1 MQEVDISNKVGKYIK
16 FGVPALVIIAIVC
29 STIVWFLINR
39 GQTLTVNDAKVSS
52 SMISVRTGAPG
63 QIAEYT
69 VEDGARVEAGDVI
82 ARVKVSITEEQLK
95 QLEQTVVLSKQNLE
109 QVQKGRTITSQ
120 VSSGPAYSGGGDSG
134 AAAAAKRRLDRMNT
148 LYSMGAVS
156 AKERDAAEA
165 DYEAAAA
172 SSASY
177 SSEPSYS
184 TTVVPSNPQV
194 IKNAELQVKQAE
206 AALENAKK
214 AATSTEITAPVAGTV
229 YLSDIETGTDVKAGQ
244 TIAYIGIDSSRW
256 VEAYVKIEDKAKIA
270 LGQLAEYTVN
280 GKKFNGTVTEIIDP
294 SEENSEDGENAS
306 SNKNTE
312 AAEGETPSAKH
323 KGKLAVK
330 ISVTEDSEAE
340 LRPGAKAIVEF
351 KKIQK

>member
-16 FGVPALVIIAIVC
+16 FGVPALLVIAIIC
-29 STIVWFLINR
+29 ATAVWFFISR
-39 GQTLTVNDAKVSS
+39 GQTLTVNDAQVSS

-63 QIAEYT
+63 QIAEYI

-109 QVQKGRTITSQ
+109 QIQRGRTVTSQ
-120 VSSGPAYSGGGDSG
+120 VSSAPSYSGADSG

-165 DYEAAAA
+165 DYEAAMA

-184 TTVVPSNPQV
+184 TTVVPSSPQV

-229 YLSDIETGTDVKAGQ
+229 YISDTEPGAEVKAGQ

-270 LGQLAEYTVN
+270 LGQLVSYTVN
-280 GKKFNGTVTEIIDP
+280 GKKLNGTVTEITDP
-294 SEENSEDGENAS
+294 SEENTADEENS
-306 SNKNTE
+306 SANKNTE
-312 AAEGETPSAKH
+312 AVEGESPSVKR
-323 KGKLAVK
+323 KGKLVVK

>member
-16 FGVPALVIIAIVC
+16 FGVPALVVIAIVC
-29 STIVWFLINR
+29 STIVWILINH
-39 GQTLTVNDAKVSS
+39 GKTLTVNDAQVSS

-63 QIAEYT
+63 QIAEYM

-82 ARVKVSITEEQLK
+82 ARVKGSITEEQLK

-109 QVQKGRTITSQ
+109 QVQRGRTVTSQ
-120 VSSGPAYSGGGDSG
+120 VSSGASYSGGDSG

-165 DYEAAAA
+165 DYQAALA
-172 SSASY
+172 SASSY

-229 YLSDIETGTDVKAGQ
+229 YLSDTEAGAEVKAGQ
-244 TIAYIGIDSSRW
+244 TVAYIGIDSSRW

-270 LGQLAEYTVN
+270 LGQLAEYAVN
-280 GKKFNGTVTEIIDP
+280 GKKFNGTVTEITDP
-294 SEENSEDGENAS
+294 SEENAENEEDSSE
-306 SNKNTE
+306 NKNTE
-312 AAEGETPSAKH
+312 AVEGETPSIKH
-323 KGKLAVK
+323 KGKLVVK